1 MTLQVVDLSNNN
13 GSKNLAD
20 YPADAYLFKATE
32 GCNFID
38 RYCDPFVQQAIKAGK
53 PFGVYHFIDDS
64 NWQEQTD
71 FFIQN
76 VQGYIGKG
84 ILVLDYEMYGRQ
96 GTGVLKQM
104 LDRIQQ
110 KTGIKALVY
119 TSASVLFEE
128 DFSAIVQA
136 DYGLWVAAY
145 QSNFPALKH
154 WSNAAIWQY
163 TSTPYDQNIF
173 YGDENTWKAY
183 ATSGKCQPSSNQVK
197 VEFVQVQQAKPQT
210 PSDHDQAIAKSKA
223 VHQGNAWAKLDK
235 FNEVSKGKVRIA
247 GWLVPD
253 KSEGEI
259 GKFAYILIMEH
270 GTNEE
275 ITRVASQGIKR
286 PDVKKSY
293 GYKGGDALGMDVTV
307 DLSWGKKGTKI
318 DVIFRRCNQANGE
331 GVVNDVRIKDIYLTL

>member
-1 MTLQVVDLSNNN
+1 MTLKVVDLSNNN
-13 GSKNLAD
+13 GSKNIKD
-20 YPADAYLFKATE
+20 YPADAYMFKATE
-32 GCNFID
+32 GCNFVD

-53 PFGVYHFIDDS
+53 PFGVYHFIDGS
-64 NWQEQTD
+64 NWQTQTD
-71 FFIQN
+71 FFINN

-128 DFSAIVQA
+128 DFSAIVKA

-145 QSNFPALKH
+145 QSNFPKIKH
-154 WSNAAIWQY
+154 WSNAAMWQY

-173 YGDENTWKAY
+173 YGDQNTWKAY
-183 ATSGKCQPSSNQVK
+183 ATSGKCESSSNQVK
-197 VEFVQVQQAKPQT
+197 VESVQVQQPKPQT
-210 PSDHDQAIAKSKA
+210 PSDHDKAVAASKA
-223 VHQGNAWAKLDK
+223 VHQGNSWAKLDK

-253 KSEGEI
+253 NPEGAI
-259 GKFAYILIMEH
+259 GNFAYILIMKH

-286 PDVKKSY
+286 PDVKKNY
-293 GYKGGDALGMDVTV
+293 VYKGGDALGMDVTV
-307 DLSWGKKGTKI
+307 DLSWVKKGTKI

-331 GVVNDVRIKDIYLTL
+331 DAVNDVRIKDIYLTL

>member
-13 GSKNLAD
+13 GLKNLAD

-64 NWQEQTD
+64 NWQAQTD

-145 QSNFPALKH
+145 QSNFPKIKH
-154 WSNAAIWQY
+154 WPNAVMWQY
-163 TSTPYDQNIF
+163 TSTPYDKNYF
-173 YGDENTWKAY
+173 YGDINTWNAY
-183 ATSGKCQPSSNQVK
+183 ATAGKGESNESANSSSQIS
-197 VEFVQVQQAKPQT
+197 T
-210 PSDHDQAIAKSKA
+210 PNKHDNIIAKSPTKKI
-223 VHQGNAWAKLDK
+223 GNYIAKLEV
-235 FNEVSKGKVRIA
+235 FNEFNLGVFRGA
-247 GWLVPD
+247 GWLVPQNGAKFLKYGYVFFMD
-253 KSEGEI
+253 ANNPKVELGRCKSKGIVRDDVNSEYRLPRGTAFGLDGTMDI
-259 GKFAYILIMEH
+259 KKFA
-270 GTNEE
+270 
-275 ITRVASQGIKR
+275 
-286 PDVKKSY
+286 
-293 GYKGGDALGMDVTV
+293 
-307 DLSWGKKGTKI
+307 GKKCFIKLRRTNDPKG
-318 DVIFRRCNQANGE
+318 DVIDGQI
-331 GVVNDVRIKDIYLTL
+331 VDIDFTEYVLMIPKR

>member
-1 MTLQVVDLSNNN
+1 MTLKVVDLSNNN
-13 GSKNLAD
+13 GSKNIKD
-20 YPADAYLFKATE
+20 YPADAYMFKATE
-32 GCNFID
+32 GCNFVD
-38 RYCDPFVQQAIKAGK
+38 RYCDQFVQQAIKAGK
-53 PFGVYHFIDDS
+53 PFGVYHFIDGS
-64 NWQEQTD
+64 NWQTQTD

-96 GTGVLKQM
+96 GTCVLKQM
-104 LDRIQQ
+104 LDRIYQ

-128 DFSAIVQA
+128 DFSEIVKA

-145 QSNFPALKH
+145 QSNFPKIKH
-154 WSNAAIWQY
+154 WSNAAMWQY

-173 YGDENTWKAY
+173 YGDQNTWKAY

-197 VEFVQVQQAKPQT
+197 VESIQVQQPNLQT
-210 PSDHDQAIAKSKA
+210 QSEHDKAVAASKA

-253 KSEGEI
+253 KPEGAI
-259 GKFAYILIMEH
+259 GKFAYILIMKH

-286 PDVKKSY
+286 PDVKKNY

-307 DLSWGKKGTKI
+307 DLSWVKKGTKI

-331 GVVNDVRIKDIYLTL
+331 GAVNDVRIKDIYLTL

>member
-1 MTLQVVDLSNNN
+1 MTLKVVDLSNNN
-13 GSKNLAD
+13 GSKNIKD
-20 YPADAYLFKATE
+20 YPADAYMFKATE
-32 GCNFID
+32 GCNFVD
-38 RYCDPFVQQAIKAGK
+38 RYCDQFVQQAIQAGK
-53 PFGVYHFIDDS
+53 PFGVYHFIDGS
-64 NWQEQTD
+64 NWQTQTD
-71 FFIQN
+71 FFVQN

-96 GTGVLKQM
+96 GTCVLKQM

-128 DFSAIVQA
+128 DFSEIVKA

-145 QSNFPALKH
+145 QSSFPKIKH
-154 WSNAAIWQY
+154 WSNAVMWQY
-163 TSTPYDQNIF
+163 TSTPYDQNTF
-173 YGDENTWKAY
+173 YGDQNTWKAY

-197 VEFVQVQQAKPQT
+197 VESIQVQHPKPQT
-210 PSDHDQAIAKSKA
+210 PSDHDKAVAESKA

-253 KSEGEI
+253 KPDGPI
-259 GKFAYILIMEH
+259 GKYAEVLIMEH
-270 GTNEE
+270 GTTKE

-293 GYKGGDALGMDVTV
+293 NYKGGDALGMDVTV
-307 DLSWGKKGTKI
+307 DLSWVKKGTKI
-318 DVIFRRCNQANGE
+318 DVIFRRCNQGNGE
-331 GVVNDVRIKDIYLTL
+331 GAVNDVRIKDIYLTL